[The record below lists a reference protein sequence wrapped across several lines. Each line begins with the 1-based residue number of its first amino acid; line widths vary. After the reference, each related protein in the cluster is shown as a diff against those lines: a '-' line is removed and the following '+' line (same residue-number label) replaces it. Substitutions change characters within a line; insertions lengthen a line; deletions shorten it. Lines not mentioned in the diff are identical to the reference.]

1 MVWKSEV
8 LLEVVEVGKDD
19 ICGWRVGRECSAQG
33 VLPFFGFCRTYSTI
47 HLKVQKNFTKT
58 FEIYTF
64 APNLKRNTN
73 TLIPNMIQTYEKEL
87 SFQADRR
94 RAGVE
99 LIKIISDLWYDKA
112 IEMVLFRN
120 QLINCNVSDI
130 INLHE
135 YAGEFVGKPISVFD
149 SVEIARAILTSDL
162 PPAKL
167 DIGKLTYEFSTG
179 NHSDARRFVLD
190 QLSGAK
196 DYPNHKP
203 KDVVLYGFGRIGRL
217 LARELMSKTGRGN
230 QLRLRAIVTRDKN
243 DATSLEKRA
252 SLLRYDSIHGD
263 FQGSVVADVANQ
275 ALIINGTTVHIIT
288 ANGPE
293 DIDYTKYGINDALV
307 IDNTGAFT
315 TQEALSRHM
324 TSGGVS
330 KVLLTAPGK
339 GVPNIVH
346 GVNHTDYNPDEV
358 DIFSAASCTT
368 NAITPILKAVE
379 DTLGV
384 VKGHLETIHAYT
396 NDQNLVDNMHKKYR
410 RGRAAALN
418 MVITET
424 GAGSAVAKALPS
436 LAGKLTSNAIRVPV
450 PNGSLVV
457 LNLEVEKPTS
467 VEGINAIMKKYALE
481 GDLVEQIKYSLNNEL
496 VSSDIVG
503 TNAPSIFDSNA
514 TIVSADGRN
523 IVLYVWYDNE
533 YGYSHQVVR
542 LAKYISK
549 VRRYTYY

>member
-1 MVWKSEV
+1 MS
-8 LLEVVEVGKDD
+8 
-19 ICGWRVGRECSAQG
+19 
-33 VLPFFGFCRTYSTI
+33 
-47 HLKVQKNFTKT
+47 
-58 FEIYTF
+58 
-64 APNLKRNTN
+64 N
-73 TLIPNMIQTYEKEL
+73 TLLYEKEL
-87 SFQADRR
+87 SFQSDRR

-99 LIKIISDLWYDKA
+99 FIKIISDLWYDKS

-120 QLINCNVSDI
+120 QLIDRNVSDI

-135 YAGEFVGKPISVFD
+135 YAGEFVGKPISIFD
-149 SVEIARAILTSDL
+149 TVEIAKAILSLDL

-167 DIGKLTYEFSTG
+167 DIGKLTYEYG
-179 NHSDARRFVLD
+179 LEDEKYGDAKSFVVDKLRH
-190 QLSGAK
+190 AK
-196 DYPNHKP
+196 DFKNNKP

-217 LARELMSKTGRGN
+217 LARELMSKTGRGS

-243 DATSLEKRA
+243 DAVSLEKRA

-263 FQGSVVADVANQ
+263 FQGSVNADLDNN
-275 ALIINGTTVHIIT
+275 ALLINGTTVHMIS
-288 ANGPE
+288 AGSPE
-293 DIDYTKYGINDALV
+293 EIDYTQYGIEDALI

-315 TQEALSRHM
+315 TKEALERHLKS
-324 TSGGVS
+324 TGAS

-339 GVPNIVH
+339 GIPNIVH
-346 GVNHTDYNPDEV
+346 GVNQADYNPDEV
-358 DIFSAASCTT
+358 DIYSAASCTT
-368 NAITPILKAVE
+368 NAITPILKAIE

-396 NDQNLVDNMHKKYR
+396 NDQNLVDNFHKKYR
-410 RGRAAALN
+410 RGRAAGLN

-457 LNLEVEKPTS
+457 LNLEVTQATS
-467 VEGINAIMKKYALE
+467 IDDVNAIMKKYALE
-481 GDLVEQIKYSLNNEL
+481 GELVEQIKYSLNNEL

-503 TNAPSIFDSNA
+503 TSAPSIYDSNA
-514 TIVSADGRN
+514 TIVSADGKN
-523 IVLYVWYDNE
+523 IVLYIWYDNE
-533 YGYSHQVVR
+533 YGYSHQVIR
-542 LAKYISK
+542 LAKYIAK